1 MATPSSIAQT
11 IHKPCERE
19 AIVRIRNE
27 DRIKLEKH
35 LFKRY
40 PDREWGTF
48 FKFGFRRTSWG
59 ISITFVAPILPMR
72 GDLCRNS
79 NIVEF
84 TAEYNLRAFRV
95 GRNQEMAIG
104 VVHSHPAGFGTSPSE
119 LDNDMD
125 AYFADEL
132 THFTSGSPYCSL
144 IIQRSDEIGFTF
156 TGRVHDRGEWIP
168 VKTLFTVGNR
178 IDKCS
183 SEGFPST
190 GELDRVG
197 PSEESTTERL
207 NSLLGNFSAR
217 RLREARVGIV
227 GNSGTGTPV
236 GHALARAGV
245 GGFVVVDPQRISP
258 SNHERTHS
266 TMFNDLFGES
276 KPHKAAL
283 LKRLIHS
290 VNPSAS
296 VTAYVG
302 DLMQENV
309 LDDLLRCDIVLGCTD
324 SIYSRVFL
332 SDLAKHHLL
341 PSLDVAV
348 DMDGRDGKLTSQV
361 AQFTRYS
368 PDCPCAFCYDL
379 VDASEMSAELM
390 SENEREMRRKAA
402 QGAGEPDAYW
412 RNARQV
418 HTVGYMTST
427 VGAMASGYAIGW
439 LTDAFSMPYD
449 SFQFDIAK
457 PKLGVV
463 EVRSQPS
470 NCSCSLNVG
479 WGDLARSFR
488 NVARPKHWRPRAI
501 QL

>member
-1 MATPSSIAQT
+1 MATSSSIAQKFLT
-11 IHKPCERE
+11 SRERE
-19 AIVRIRNE
+19 AIFRIRHE
-27 DRIKLEKH
+27 DRAKLEKH

-48 FKFGFRRTSWG
+48 IKFGFRRTSWG
-59 ISITFVAPILPMR
+59 IAITFVAPILPTR

-84 TAEYNLRAFRV
+84 AAEYNLRAFRT
-95 GRNQEMAIG
+95 GRNEEIAIG
-104 VVHSHPAGFGTSPSE
+104 VVHSHPAGFNTRPSK
-119 LDNDMD
+119 LDDDMD
-125 AYFADEL
+125 AYFAEEL
-132 THFTSGSPYCSL
+132 THFTNGLPYCSL
-144 IIQRSDEIGFTF
+144 IFQRCNGSGFTF
-156 TGRVHDRGEWIP
+156 TGRVYDKGEWMPI
-168 VKTLFTVGNR
+168 KTLFTVGVCV
-178 IDKCS
+178 DKCP
-183 SEGFPST
+183 SEDFSVTDEYSVTPG
-190 GELDRVG
+190 
-197 PSEESTTERL
+197 EESTTERL
-207 NSLLGNFSAR
+207 NSLLGDSSAK
-217 RLREARVGIV
+217 RLRAARVGII

-245 GGFVVVDPQRISP
+245 GGFVLVDPQRISP
-258 SNHERTHS
+258 SNHERAHS
-266 TMFNDLFGES
+266 IVYDDFFGDS
-276 KPHKAAL
+276 MPHKAAL

-296 VTAYVG
+296 VIAYAG

-309 LDDLLRCDIVLGCTD
+309 LDDLLGCDIVLGCTD
-324 SIYSRVFL
+324 SVYSRVFL

-348 DMDGRDGKLTSQV
+348 DMDGRNGKLTSQI

-368 PDCPCAFCYDL
+368 PDGPCAYCYDL
-379 VDASEMSAELM
+379 VDSSEMSAELM
-390 SENEREMRRKAA
+390 SEKERELRRTSA
-402 QGAGEPDAYW
+402 QMADDPDAYW
-412 RNARQV
+412 RNSRQV

-427 VGAMASGYAIGW
+427 AGALASGYAVSW
-439 LTDAFSMPYD
+439 LTNAFSMPYD

-463 EVRSQPS
+463 EVRSQTS